1 MIDFLESNNVL
12 YAIVIGCTVAAL
24 SIGYMLGYQAP
35 EIACVEYIVEAEEQ
49 RANSLDLNKQ
59 LTECQAKRAGGN
71 VLDCSRICDD
81 RVKTALENYKE
92 VVCDD

>member
-49 RANSLDLNKQ
+49 RANALDLNKQ
-59 LTECQAKRAGGN
+59 LTECRAKRSGGN
-71 VLDCSRICDD
+71 VLDCNRICDD